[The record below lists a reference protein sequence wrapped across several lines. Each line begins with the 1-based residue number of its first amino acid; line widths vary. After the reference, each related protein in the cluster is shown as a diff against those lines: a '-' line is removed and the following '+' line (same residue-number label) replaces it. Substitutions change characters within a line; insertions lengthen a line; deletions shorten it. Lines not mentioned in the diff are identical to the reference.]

1 MWQYAGI
8 SSVVRLRSE
17 LIPTVSVKIRRE
29 SSVIE
34 FLLLLLGG
42 FVFAGISWTAW
53 DIRTELRRQ
62 KLK

>member
-1 MWQYAGI
+1 MWRHPGI
-8 SSVVRLRSE
+8 SSLVRLRSE

-29 SSVIE
+29 PAVIE

-42 FVFAGISWTAW
+42 LVFAGISWTAW

-62 KLK
+62 KIK